1 MGMILGWVIFGALT
15 GWIASQIVNKR
26 GEGCMV
32 NTALGLVGAV
42 VGGFLFRA
50 LVPGFRYE
58 YHGFVVSML
67 VAVIG
72 AIIVLFVYHAATGS
86 RTLR

>member
-1 MGMILGWVIFGALT
+1 MFILGWIIFGALT
-15 GWIASQIVNKR
+15 GWVASKIVNKR

-32 NTALGLVGAV
+32 NTALGLVGAL
-42 VGGFLFRA
+42 VGGWLFRH
-50 LVPGFRYE
+50 LVGFRYE
-58 YHGFVVSML
+58 FHGFFVSMF

-72 AIIVLFVYHAATGS
+72 AVIVLFVYHAVTGS

>member
-1 MGMILGWVIFGALT
+1 MYILGWIFFGALT
-15 GWIASQIVNKR
+15 GWIASKIVNRR

-42 VGGFLFRA
+42 VGGFLFRQ
-50 LVPGFRYE
+50 LTGFHYE
-58 YHGFVVSML
+58 EHGFFISAL

-72 AIIVLFVYHAATGS
+72 AIIVLVIYYAATGS
-86 RTLR
+86 RTLRW

>member
-1 MGMILGWVIFGALT
+1 MFILGWIIFGCLT
-15 GWIASQIVNKR
+15 GFIASKIVNRR

-42 VGGFLFRA
+42 VGGFLFRS
-50 LVPGFRYE
+50 LTPFRYE
-58 YHGFVVSML
+58 YHGFFVSMF

-72 AIIVLFVYHAATGS
+72 AIIVLVLYNAITGS